1 MSRTVDWIVRIL
13 AIAIVV
19 VLLWFANLAR
29 PVQLADADPQLTSSP
44 YVGLFAVTVAGH
56 VDNDSVPLQVTG
68 MLTEYGAFVT
78 VLELD
83 TRPSGESRWQKQPA
97 CCTILGNSFGGSAN
111 LSVASARAF
120 DFQLVS
126 VGDNT
131 VLATGTLA
139 IHVESFPGGSQ
150 LALNIIG
157 GLGLIA
163 VVLEILRLAV
173 RRRTAPEP
181 APSTGQGESNA
192 KIQ

>member
-1 MSRTVDWIVRIL
+1 MEVP
-13 AIAIVV
+13 
-19 VLLWFANLAR
+19 ANLR
-29 PVQLADADPQLTSSP
+29 
-44 YVGLFAVTVAGH
+44 
-56 VDNDSVPLQVTG
+56 
-68 MLTEYGAFVT
+68 
-78 VLELD
+78 
-83 TRPSGESRWQKQPA
+83 
-97 CCTILGNSFGGSAN
+97 
-111 LSVASARAF
+111 VASARAF

-181 APSTGQGESNA
+181 TPCKNRAR
-192 KIQ
+192 